1 MFQYFFKKNSRCL
14 ELALSEG
21 KPAWIRSALDPSVER
36 SAVFVDTSGNPSR
49 YRDSVGPQGVRN
61 AGEAELVAA
70 LCLALAG
77 GSGYG
82 VGVIAPYRAQ
92 VALLRRR
99 LSDAGDIKRKNDY

>member
-1 MFQYFFKKNSRCL
+1 M
-14 ELALSEG
+14 ALNEG
-21 KPAWIRSALDPSVER
+21 DPAWIRSALDPSIER

-77 GSGYG
+77 GSEHG
-82 VGVIAPYRAQ
+82 VGVITPYRAQ
-92 VALLRRR
+92 VAHLRRM